1 MSIRKSDSE
10 AKANAQNTALISIKV
25 IIRFLFPPNVV
36 TSKVPMTGEK
46 KIGVKNETPN
56 SP

>member
-1 MSIRKSDSE
+1 MY
-10 AKANAQNTALISIKV
+10 
-25 IIRFLFPPNVV
+25 IIVLFRFPPKAV